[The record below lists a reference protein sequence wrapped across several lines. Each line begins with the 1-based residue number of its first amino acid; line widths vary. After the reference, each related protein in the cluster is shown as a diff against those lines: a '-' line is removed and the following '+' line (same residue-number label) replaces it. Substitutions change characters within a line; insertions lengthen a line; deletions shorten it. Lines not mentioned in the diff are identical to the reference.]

1 MLYCL
6 VDEFGLLDNTLEA
19 DIKNRIKLEALRR
32 QLTRDIE
39 LPPAEFGR
47 IDTFA
52 LKKRLIKKVGNEF
65 YNKVSNYLKMH
76 MEVSDSTLAI
86 EFGTEKLP
94 EIKQIEQ
101 IIMFQQIQEEKKD

>member
-1 MLYCL
+1 M
-6 VDEFGLLDNTLEA
+6 
-19 DIKNRIKLEALRR
+19 
-32 QLTRDIE
+32 TRDIE

-47 IDTFA
+47 IDTFS

-86 EFGTEKLP
+86 EFGKDKLP

-101 IIMFQQIQEEKKD
+101 IIMFQQIQEEKKE